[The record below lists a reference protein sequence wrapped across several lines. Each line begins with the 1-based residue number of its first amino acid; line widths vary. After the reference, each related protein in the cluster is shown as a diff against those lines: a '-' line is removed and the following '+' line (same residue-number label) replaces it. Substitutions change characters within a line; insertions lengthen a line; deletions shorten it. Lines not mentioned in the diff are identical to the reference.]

1 MLEELLLLL
10 LHVSKPG
17 ERVFNLQNPFNEAR
31 TSYYHESIGGYHGA
45 KLRRYQD
52 IISHNLNNELSGI
65 ISSLQAG
72 KRDFSNFPVTNMLN
86 ARYFMA
92 GNSKNAVLRNPN
104 ALGTG
109 WIVGRT
115 IAVNSADD
123 EIAQLNNF
131 DPSKEAII
139 DQTKFNLPSINTKVN
154 GSVQLISKTPNEL
167 IYSANLT
174 GGDGLAIFSEVYY
187 PKGWHAFVDGEEIDI
202 LRANY
207 ILRAVPLKA
216 GNHEVKFLFEP
227 TSYSLGNQL
236 TTIFG
241 VLTVLV
247 FITGVYMEAKQEIIP
262 KSE

>member
-1 MLEELLLLL
+1 
-10 LHVSKPG
+10 
-17 ERVFNLQNPFNEAR
+17 
-31 TSYYHESIGGYHGA
+31 
-45 KLRRYQD
+45 
-52 IISHNLNNELSGI
+52 
-65 ISSLQAG
+65 
-72 KRDFSNFPVTNMLN
+72 MLN